1 MLKMRLK
8 YLISGPALIAALMIF
23 CGCRAGSRFTAT
35 ANRLL
40 PNTEYRLGDYQC
52 DPNAYYVLLGMVDD
66 LRNQLVKRSIDK
78 NMTID
83 YKAYQYARQII
94 LEKTDA
100 NKDKRI
106 TADELYKVSL
116 LDFKDTVL
124 PRQQPMIQ

>member
-1 MLKMRLK
+1 MLKMRLR
-8 YLISGPALIAALMIF
+8 YLLAGTVLVASLALMA
-23 CGCRAGSRFTAT
+23 GCQAGSRFTAT

-40 PNTEYRLGDYQC
+40 PNVEYRLGDYTC

-94 LEKTDA
+94 LEKTDT

-106 TADELYKVSL
+106 TVDELYKVSL
-116 LDFKDTVL
+116 LDFKDTIL

>member
-1 MLKMRLK
+1 MRLRIV
-8 YLISGPALIAALMIF
+8 LSGTTLVAALALLA
-23 CGCRAGSRFTAT
+23 GCQAGSRFAAT

-40 PNTEYRLGDYQC
+40 PNVEYRLGDYAC
-52 DPNAYYVLLGMVDD
+52 DPSAYYVLLGMVDD
-66 LRNQLVKRSIDK
+66 LRNQLIKRSIDK
-78 NMTID
+78 NMTVD

-94 LEKTDA
+94 LEKADV

-116 LDFKDTVL
+116 LDFKDTML